1 MIFYALADS
10 RLTDSGLG
18 EVVEFFASREEAE
31 KALRDVLTDEPDWKG
46 VVGVAEI
53 DLGSVSLN

>member
-1 MIFYALADS
+1 VVFYALTDS
-10 RLTDSGLG
+10 RLTDTDLG

-46 VVGVAEI
+46 IVGVAEI
-53 DLGSVSLN
+53 DFGSVSLN